1 MQGFVRT
8 YPDFG
13 RLWAGQTLS
22 QLGSQVTLV
31 ALPLLAITTL
41 HASTLQVGLLAAA
54 ETVPFLILGLPAG
67 VWVDRR
73 RRRPILIYADVVRG
87 LLLASIPI
95 AYGFDALHVAQLY
108 VVAVGVGACT
118 VLFDVAYQS
127 YVPSLVPP
135 RSLLDANARL
145 EVSYSAAGLI
155 GPGLGGLLVQALRAA
170 TAIVIDA
177 VSYAVSALC
186 IVSIRSPEAVPDTHG
201 RGSGRM
207 GAAVREGLR
216 YVFRDPLLIRIALC
230 SGIYNLFSGL
240 SMAVFLVYAV
250 RQLDISAA
258 TIGLVFSAGGLGA
271 LAGTLLASRTGRR
284 WGVGAALSLGS
295 LVQGTAFLLVPL
307 APVTTPV
314 PFFLAAML
322 LESTFNPLYNVT
334 QISLRQTITPPHL
347 HGRMTA
353 TMRFMVWGALPLG
366 SLLGGVLGETVGLR
380 DTLWIGAVGTSLSAL
395 PVVFGPLRRLRA
407 MPTTEPAPA
416 GPAAAYSPGP

>member
-1 MQGFVRT
+1 VQGFVRR
-8 YPDFG
+8 YPDFT
-13 RLWAGQTLS
+13 RLWIGQTLS

-41 HASTLQVGLLAAA
+41 DASTLQVGLLAAA

-73 RRRPILIYADVVRG
+73 RRRPILVYADVVRG

-95 AYGFDALHVAQLY
+95 THAFDSLHVAQLY

-127 YVPSLVPP
+127 YVPALVPP
-135 RSLLDANARL
+135 DRLLDANARL
-145 EVSYSAAGLI
+145 EVSYSAAGLV

-170 TAIVIDA
+170 TAIVVDA

-186 IVSIRSPEAVPDTHG
+186 ILRIRSEEAEPDRSASAATG
-201 RGSGRM
+201 M
-207 GAAVREGLR
+207 GAAVREGLQ
-216 YVFRDPLLIRIALC
+216 YVFGHALLIRIALC
-230 SGIYNLFSGL
+230 SGLYNMFSGL

-250 RQLDISAA
+250 RQLEVSAA
-258 TIGLVFSAGGLGA
+258 TIGLIFSAGGLGA
-271 LAGTLLASRTGRR
+271 LTGTLLSSRTGRR
-284 WGVGAALSLGS
+284 WSVGTALSVGA
-295 LVQGTAFLLVPL
+295 LVQGSAFLLVPA
-307 APVTTPV
+307 APPAAPV

-347 HGRMTA
+347 YGRMTA
-353 TMRFMVWGALPLG
+353 TMRFLVWGALPLG
-366 SLLGGVLGETVGLR
+366 SLLGGVLGDSLGLR
-380 DTLWIGAVGTSLSAL
+380 NTLWVGAVGTSLSAL
-395 PVVFGPLRRLRA
+395 PVLFGPLRKLRE
-407 MPTTEPAPA
+407 MPEPAVV
-416 GPAAAYSPGP
+416 SEL